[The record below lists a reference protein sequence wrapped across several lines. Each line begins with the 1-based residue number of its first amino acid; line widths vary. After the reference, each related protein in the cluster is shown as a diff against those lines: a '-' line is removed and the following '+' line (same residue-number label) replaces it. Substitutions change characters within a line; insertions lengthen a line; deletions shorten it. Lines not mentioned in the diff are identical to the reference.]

1 MLSFRDFMVV
11 DYKPGATEHESWQ
24 AHKRRRGRI
33 GEDTTDEALDFS
45 QRRARART
53 MKKHKA
59 RIAIGRKKAMK
70 RAPDMKRLQKRA
82 DKAARAAI
90 FKKLAKGADKSEMPA
105 QRKAGIEKRLDKM
118 KPKISKLARRL
129 LPQMR
134 AKDKARRMGGK
145 SEKK

>member
-11 DYKPGATEHESWQ
+11 DYKRARLNTSRGRHTNT
-24 AHKRRRGRI
+24 RRGRI

-70 RAPDMKRLQKRA
+70 RARRYEASSKTRKYARL
-82 DKAARAAI
+82 AI
-90 FKKLAKGADKSEMPA
+90 FKKLGFKGADKSEML
-105 QRKAGIEKRLDKM
+105 QHSVKAVLK
-118 KPKISKLARRL
+118 
-129 LPQMR
+129 
-134 AKDKARRMGGK
+134 KD
-145 SEKK
+145 